1 MAHPGFVHLNVHT
14 EYSLVD
20 GLLHIK
26 SMMQAVEQGNMAAV
40 AMTDLCNLFAM
51 VKFYRAAQN
60 AGVKPIIGAE
70 VWLANAQDESKFSR
84 LILLSQNQS
93 GYKHLTQLISRSYTE
108 GQQHTA
114 IPVIEKSWLA
124 EWNNGL
130 IALSGAQFGDIGQ
143 AILANQNAQ
152 ALALAKEW
160 QTIFPNRFYL
170 ELQRVGKEHEEYY
183 IQHALNLAHE
193 CKIPVVATNAVCFQ
207 TAEDF
212 EAHEARVCI
221 REGWRLDDERRPRR
235 YTAQQYLRSE
245 QEMLELFSDIPTA
258 LINSVEIA
266 KRCNLEL
273 TLDKSF
279 LPNFTVPE
287 GMTLDSYFKSLA
299 FQGLEKRFSILKQS
313 QQEFSEEVYIERL
326 KMEISVISRMGFTG
340 YFLIVADF
348 VGWAKQQGI
357 FVAPGRG
364 SGAGSLVAYA
374 LEITDLD
381 PIIHDL
387 LFERFLNP
395 ERISMPD
402 FDIDFC
408 MEGRDRVIEYV
419 SDKYGKNSV
428 AQIITFGSMAAKAVV
443 RDVGRVLGFP
453 YGFCDKIAKL
463 IPFELGMTL
472 KKALVDEP
480 LLQNRYDQEEDVKTL
495 IDLAMKLEGVPRN
508 VGKHAAG
515 VVIAP
520 SVLTDFTPLYCEADG
535 NNLVTQFDKDDVE
548 AVGLVKFDFLGL
560 RTLTI
565 MDWAL
570 QTINQTANPA
580 IDLKTISITD
590 KDTFDLLKSCQT
602 IAIFQLESRG
612 FQDLIRRLQPDHF
625 DDIMALV
632 ALFRPG
638 PLQSGMVD
646 DFINR
651 KHGRERV
658 EYPHPLLEPILRPT
672 YGVIVYQEQVM
683 QIAQVLAGYTLGSAD
698 ILRKAMGKK
707 KPEEMAKQRAIFVD
721 GATERGVD
729 GKIANQIFDLMEKF
743 AGYGFNKSHS
753 ASYALLAYQTAWLKQ
768 HYPAEFMAA
777 VLSSDMDNTDKI
789 VRLIEDCQHLKLGI
803 NPPNINRSQYRFTV
817 EKDGSILYGL
827 GAIKGVGSAAVENI
841 LEIRNRPQLF
851 ADFFEFCRLVDT
863 RKTNRKVL
871 EALIRSGALD
881 CFQQERAVL
890 MASVDAALQAAEQHA
905 RTEQLKQK
913 DLFGSILINNESK
926 PHYLTANKWSDEER
940 LAGEKETLGWYMS
953 GHPIERFESELSQ
966 LTTGQINKLKPSR
979 DKKVTIAGYVIALRV
994 LMTKSGARMAYIT
1007 LEDRSGRID
1016 VAVLAKLFESNRH
1029 LLNKDQL
1036 LVIEGEVSVDHF
1048 TDQLKMT
1055 AATILDINEAREQ
1068 KAKKLSLNLDHQQLS
1083 EQTFDHLKNIL
1094 QPYLG
1099 GQCEILIYY
1108 QKENTQANLVLGS
1121 EWFIKPSDMLMK
1133 QLYQLCG
1140 EMRVK
1145 LEYN

>member
-1 MAHPGFVHLNVHT
+1 MAQPSFVHLNVHT

-26 SMMQAVEQGNMAAV
+26 NMMQAVAQGNMAAV

-51 VKFYRAAQN
+51 VKFYRAAHT

-70 VWLANAQDESKFSR
+70 VWLANAQDEGKFSR
-84 LILLSQNQS
+84 LILLCQNQI

-114 IPVIEKSWLA
+114 IPVIEKKWLT
-124 EWNNGL
+124 EWNEGL

-143 AILANQNAQ
+143 AILANQNTQ
-152 ALALAKEW
+152 AETLAKEW

-183 IQHALNLAHE
+183 IQHALNLAHR

-235 YTAQQYLRSE
+235 YTVQQYLRSE
-245 QEMLELFSDIPTA
+245 QEMLELFKDIPTA
-258 LINSVEIA
+258 LMNSVEIA

-287 GMTLDSYFKSLA
+287 GMTLDSYFETLA

-313 QQEFSEEVYIERL
+313 QQTFSEEIYIERL

-472 KKALVDEP
+472 KKAMIDEP

-580 IDLKTISITD
+580 VDLKTISITD
-590 KDTFDLLKSCQT
+590 KATFDLLKSCQT

-789 VRLIEDCQHLKLGI
+789 VRLIEDCQHLKLKI
-803 NPPNINRSQYRFTV
+803 NAPHINRSQYRFTV

-841 LEIRNRPQLF
+841 LEIRNRSQLF

-926 PHYLTANKWSDEER
+926 PHYLSAHQWSDEER

-966 LTTGQINKLKPSR
+966 LTSGQINKLKPSR

-1055 AATILDINEAREQ
+1055 AASILDINEAREQ
-1068 KAKKLSLNLDHQQLS
+1068 KAKKLSLNLDHQQLN
-1083 EQTFDHLKNIL
+1083 EQTFDDLKNIL

-1140 EMRVK
+1140 ERKVK
-1145 LEYN
+1145 LEY